1 MLFLFEKSKNQR
13 PLHPIII
20 VEEEI
25 EEEREREI
33 LNQLEMARKEVLK
46 KFEKSMEEEAHE
58 VLTNL
63 KVLAEKRKILLSEKE
78 IALEKQRVHE
88 REIALK
94 KKREHER
101 EIALKKKREHE
112 REIARKKREH
122 ERVVALLKKRE
133 EERRIALLKKE
144 KISKAVA
151 IEEEV
156 SETVYDLKEIPFV
169 EEDLYTLS
177 KEEQRDFKNFEIIAQ
192 SKPFVLEESI
202 EIKSPEPYEGEEDE
216 VPLEDLP
223 FVETLGVVEVSDAF
237 VLNEK

>member
-78 IALEKQRVHE
+78 IALEKQRV
-88 REIALK
+88 
-94 KKREHER
+94 HER